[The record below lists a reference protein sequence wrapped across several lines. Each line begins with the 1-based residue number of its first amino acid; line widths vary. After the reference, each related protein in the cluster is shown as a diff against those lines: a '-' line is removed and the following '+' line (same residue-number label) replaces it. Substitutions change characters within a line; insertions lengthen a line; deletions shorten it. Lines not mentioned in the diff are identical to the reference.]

1 MIIIVLYFVV
11 IFLSIYNNVKK
22 NQICW
27 CTEILNVATLLMEPI
42 LDFFFF
48 LKKKKILHSHS

>member
-11 IFLSIYNNVKK
+11 IFLSMYNNVKK

-48 LKKKKILHSHS
+48 